1 MFFLSIPYTMRSG
14 TKTEIAMAWA
24 KTYDFNF
31 VIELEAHV
39 SLLNVDT
46 LLVTRAQDLAFW
58 SLKTSPSPS
67 CDRCYRVLYVQ
78 VEKADGRRRVFSGWK
93 LVIVIWKVRGK
104 FLNILVTVFKVILLR
119 LISCRLTLFHLTTL
133 PHPKNFYCTLP
144 YSMHPGDS

>member
-1 MFFLSIPYTMRSG
+1 MRSG

-67 CDRCYRVLYVQ
+67 CDRLPGVVCK
-78 VEKADGRRRVFSGWK
+78 VEKADGRRRVFSG
-93 LVIVIWKVRGK
+93 
-104 FLNILVTVFKVILLR
+104 
-119 LISCRLTLFHLTTL
+119 
-133 PHPKNFYCTLP
+133 
-144 YSMHPGDS
+144 